1 MPHTFCFIEGK
12 CYHVRSAAPSP
23 LFQDAGGYKTSS
35 HSRLVSRDVH
45 RCSSSSSCWPT
56 LSTLPCPPTCCH
68 PVWPK
73 RGRDDLSL
81 EPSLPLKCKIR
92 RTEPRITGPWR
103 NSGAV
108 VLSAMIHFIPALS
121 LYPVLIHASAHTL
134 KICRPLVRFLLLLH
148 CPLQAEAGPDE
159 RNVRPCCRAPQQ
171 CCGGLWPRSD
181 RRRSLLRPL
190 PLVPSGRQVRH
201 HLNTDIDF
209 DLIRLF
215 YRSIVALITSYYSLR
230 AFVYLSNL
238 LYPVP
243 LVHRVAI
250 VSEKGEVKGFLRVAV
265 QAISGTNSL
274 IMALRLLWFVLI
286 LY

>member
-12 CYHVRSAAPSP
+12 CYHVRPAAPSP

-108 VLSAMIHFIPALS
+108 VLSAMIHFIPAQS
-121 LYPVLIHASAHTL
+121 VDPVLIHASAHTL
-134 KICRPLVRFLLLLH
+134 KICRPLVSFFAPVTLPPAGRGWTWWEKCTTVLQSSPAVLWRTVTTLWPEAIPSTTASPGSVWSAGSSPSKHWYWFRFNPALLSLNSRFDHILLL
-148 CPLQAEAGPDE
+148 
-159 RNVRPCCRAPQQ
+159 PQGF
-171 CCGGLWPRSD
+171 C
-181 RRRSLLRPL
+181 
-190 PLVPSGRQVRH
+190 VP
-201 HLNTDIDF
+201 
-209 DLIRLF
+209 
-215 YRSIVALITSYYSLR
+215 
-230 AFVYLSNL
+230 
-238 LYPVP
+238 
-243 LVHRVAI
+243 
-250 VSEKGEVKGFLRVAV
+250 E
-265 QAISGTNSL
+265 
-274 IMALRLLWFVLI
+274 
-286 LY
+286 

>member
-1 MPHTFCFIEGK
+1 MLPRQTC
-12 CYHVRSAAPSP
+12 CSLSPLSAAADRM
-23 LFQDAGGYKTSS
+23 QEDIKTSS

-81 EPSLPLKCKIR
+81 EPSLPLKCKIK

-108 VLSAMIHFIPALS
+108 ALSAVIHFIPAQS
-121 LYPVLIHASAHTL
+121 VYHTL
-134 KICRPLVRFLLLLH
+134 KICRPFVSFLLLLY

-190 PLVPSGRQVRH
+190 PLVPPGRQVRH
-201 HLNTDIDF
+201 QLNTDIDF
-209 DLIRLF
+209 DLNP
-215 YRSIVALITSYYSLR
+215 AL
-230 AFVYLSNL
+230 L
-238 LYPVP
+238 LLNSHILLLPQGFCVP
-243 LVHRVAI
+243 
-250 VSEKGEVKGFLRVAV
+250 E
-265 QAISGTNSL
+265 
-274 IMALRLLWFVLI
+274 
-286 LY
+286 